1 MRSKISTHFFSF
13 LSFFL
18 KILHTCLWIYAVSHL
33 KRITFISSARDEAK
47 QLKDVS
53 AYI

>member
-1 MRSKISTHFFSF
+1 MRSKIQRTSF
-13 LSFFL
+13 LFFLFFL